1 MIYELG
7 SRGSAVLLAQDKNFL
22 HGTQKTS
29 ETFFFFGHI
38 QIAVKV
44 GLSVRASLDKTAETT
59 QDTRLSLFMAANFVG
74 VEVGTYTEHWLS
86 VIPTAECF

>member
-1 MIYELG
+1 MNLAVE
-7 SRGSAVLLAQDKNFL
+7 AVLFFL
-22 HGTQKTS
+22 PKTRI
-29 ETFFFFGHI
+29 FFMVLKKLLKLFFFGHI